1 METKRGRPQHPGP
14 VTPAESRVLEL
25 VQAGIPNAEIAV
37 RLGVSINTVRYHV
50 SNLLA
55 KAGVED
61 RRQLARWTPKDG
73 GPGRGAW
80 AFVASW
86 KVVAAAAGTGLALFA
101 GSALLLRGGEG
112 DKPAITVADN
122 APLPTATPRSTVI
135 AGRTM
140 LDAGPLF
147 LGPGG
152 AGAVRSSE
160 ARESLIVVQLAL
172 PAVPLAS
179 NSAIH
184 WQGGGFVRV
193 RGGVELGGV
202 KASLEM
208 RPAND
213 DTAIVLNGSINLEVR
228 GLSGVPPSV
237 IIWAD
242 DHHADIGS
250 DGHLYIEAN
259 TIAGEAAV
267 AYDTGERLDVSR
279 ATKLGPLDSAWTL
292 CVFEGLTPCFVIA
305 YAGKGPVLA
314 PLAGVFRCRADG
326 IDELTGTDFRLE
338 FRHLSAG
345 HPDLPCEPTGGP
357 PRNVQASDALFPSFH
372 TLVTAFGADGKPVSL
387 AVAGNGTLYAGDI
400 PRRFGCPCRA
410 GN

>member
-1 METKRGRPQHPGP
+1 M
-14 VTPAESRVLEL
+14 TPAEARVLEL
-25 VQAGIPNAEIAV
+25 LRSGKPNAEIAV
-37 RLGVSINTVRYHV
+37 RLGISINTVRYHV

-61 RRQLARWTPKDG
+61 RRQLARWTPKAD
-73 GPGRGAW
+73 RSSRRAW

-112 DKPAITVADN
+112 DEPAITVADS

-160 ARESLIVVQLAL
+160 ARESLVVVELAL

-213 DTAIVLNGSINLEVR
+213 DTAIVLNGSTNLEVR
-228 GLSGVPPSV
+228 GLSGVPSV

-259 TIAGEAAV
+259 TIAGDAVV

-292 CVFEGLTPCFVIA
+292 CAEGSRGPTPCFVIA

-314 PLAGVFRCRADG
+314 PLTGVFRCRADG
-326 IDELTGTDFRLE
+326 LDELQGAALRLE

-345 HPDLPCEPTGGP
+345 NPDRPCEPTGGS
-357 PRNVQASDALFPSFH
+357 PRNVQVGDQLFPSIH
-372 TLVTAFGADGKPVSL
+372 TLVTAFGADGQPAQL
-387 AVAGNGTLYAGDI
+387 AVGRDGTLYAGDI
-400 PRRFGCPCRA
+400 PRQFGCPCRT